1 MSDKRLP
8 QKDDALSADDVG
20 LFAEALAPIAPPAR
34 LRERVLRQ
42 ARASADLAELYSVR
56 ADEGDWRAV
65 IAGVETKMLFADS
78 ATGAESFLLRLAPG
92 ASLPPH
98 RHAGHEEC
106 VVLQGEIAMGA
117 TTLTAGDYHLA
128 PRGVAHD
135 TIVSRT
141 GALLFLRRAGSGD
154 SAGRR

>member
-1 MSDKRLP
+1 MNENKPSLHDRVLP
-8 QKDDALSADDVG
+8 PEDMQL
-20 LFAEALAPIAPPAR
+20 LAEALAPIAPPAR

-42 ARASADLAELYSVR
+42 ARASAGLTELYSVR
-56 ADEGDWRAV
+56 ADEGDWRT
-65 IAGVETKMLFADS
+65 ILPGVELKMLFADS

-98 RHAGHEEC
+98 QHAGHEEC
-106 VVLQGEIAMGA
+106 MVVQGEIAMGT

-141 GALLFLRRAGSGD
+141 GALLFLRGAASGD

>member
-1 MSDKRLP
+1 MNENEPSQHDRVLP
-8 QKDDALSADDVG
+8 PEDMQL
-20 LFAEALAPIAPPAR
+20 LAEALAPITPPAR

-42 ARASADLAELYSVR
+42 ARASAGLTELYSVR
-56 ADEGDWRAV
+56 VDEGDWRT
-65 IAGVETKMLFADS
+65 ILPGVELKMLFANG

-98 RHAGHEEC
+98 QHAAHEEC

-135 TIVSRT
+135 TIVSRA
-141 GALLFLRRAGSGD
+141 GALLFLRRGD
-154 SAGRR
+154 SVGPG

>member
-1 MSDKRLP
+1 MNEKKPSPNDGVLMYEDL
-8 QKDDALSADDVG
+8 QL
-20 LFAEALAPIAPPAR
+20 LAEALAPLAPPAY

-42 ARASADLAELYSVR
+42 ARAPAHLTELYSVR
-56 ADEGDWRAV
+56 ADEGDWQR
-65 IAGVETKMLFADS
+65 IIPGVEMKMLFADS

-98 RHAGHEEC
+98 HHAAHEEC
-106 VVLQGEIAMGA
+106 MVLQGEIAVGQ
-117 TTLTAGDYHLA
+117 TTLTTGDYHLA

-141 GALLFLRRAGSGD
+141 GALLFLRRAASGD
-154 SAGRR
+154 AAGHR